1 MANLKEIRSR
11 ISSVTSTK
19 QITNAMKMVSAARL
33 RKAQDA
39 IIQMRPYARKL
50 HEILEHCQMCV
61 PNLETPYYA
70 HRELKKVLIVVI
82 GSNKG
87 LCGAFNLN
95 VSKKAIGVATT
106 VHGELFEK
114 GMVHFHCIGKKTE
127 DYLKSRGYIIG
138 QSMNELLEPL
148 TFETSMSYSQSLLDK
163 FTSGEYDRIEIVY
176 NQFKNAA
183 VQLITHDTF
192 LPLPT
197 PTDFCTPAE
206 MDFAQHSYIIEPAH
220 DEVVERLMPKVLKTE
235 FYKALLESAASEFGA
250 RMTSMHKASD
260 NAEQLIKELR
270 TQYNKVRQ
278 SSITNEI
285 IEIVGGAEALGKQ

>member
-1 MANLKEIRSR
+1 MANLKEIRNR
-11 ISSVTSTK
+11 IGTVTSTK

-70 HRELKKVLIVVI
+70 HREVKKVLIIVI

-95 VSKKAIGVATT
+95 VAKKAIEVATSL
-106 VHGELFEK
+106 HGKLYEK

-127 DYLKSRGYIIG
+127 DYLKARGYAIG
-138 QSMNELLEPL
+138 QTIHELLEPL
-148 TFETSMSYSQSLLDK
+148 TFQTSISYSQSLLDK
-163 FTSGEYDRIEIVY
+163 FSGGEYDRIEIVY

-183 VQLITHDTF
+183 VQVITHEVF
-192 LPLPT
+192 LPIPPPVEFST
-197 PTDFCTPAE
+197 PEE
-206 MDFAQHSYIIEPAH
+206 MDIAQHTYIIEPAH

-235 FYKALLESAASEFGA
+235 FYKALLESAASEYGA

-260 NAEQLIKELR
+260 NADQLIKELR

-285 IEIVGGAEALGKQ
+285 IEIVGGAEALGK